1 MKLTTKLITKLIK
14 EVIAEEFKRPSYGSD
29 EYRAMQRDLN
39 DKYGVTFQKIDG
51 RMQRVQ
57 PPALQELIKDLEK
70 LGRQDVIGNLSAL
83 SEISIYKIAEVA
95 HYVETNN
102 MEGLDKMVGT
112 ARSYGDSV
120 MRSGPLGT

>member
-1 MKLTTKLITKLIK
+1 MKLTTKLLTKLIK

-70 LGRQDVIGNLSAL
+70 NYLFSNVSTSTRGSRQIFKMNINTKE
-83 SEISIYKIAEVA
+83 EIQK
-95 HYVETNN
+95 
-102 MEGLDKMVGT
+102 
-112 ARSYGDSV
+112 
-120 MRSGPLGT
+120 